1 MFFQVPKL
9 HVPNFVDKES
19 EKSEKSSWILKQ
31 KIAYQRPNFPCSE
44 VGKKS
49 DKIELGHRMIDF
61 PLLQS
66 IATDQHNTDYR
77 RAAILIKCQLNN

>member
-1 MFFQVPKL
+1 M
-9 HVPNFVDKES
+9 PNFVDKES
-19 EKSEKSSWILKQ
+19 EKSEKSSWIGKQ